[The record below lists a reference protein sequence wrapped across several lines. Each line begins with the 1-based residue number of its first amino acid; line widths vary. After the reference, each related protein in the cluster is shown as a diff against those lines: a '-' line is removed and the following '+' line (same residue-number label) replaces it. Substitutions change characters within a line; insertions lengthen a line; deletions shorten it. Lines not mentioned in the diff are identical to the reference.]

1 MKETPQVLDT
11 ITDVVLAYRPKSE
24 QTGNVRYNPGMSNP
38 MSLIQKIRLLATL
51 NTLYNRVSAL
61 YAQNGGKMSP
71 VKLTQ
76 IGSLIAQ
83 ALASFGAAHFIST
96 NMANTGWLM
105 WALAGLNVVL
115 TIGHALLPSAL
126 PAPDALP
133 STATKAGMIV
143 LMLLSGPML
152 WPVSARAQAVAA
164 PTGVQNIYAAGASYS
179 INASPAVDGNAL
191 YAHSLNSAGTYAFTA
206 LDALPATLKPFT
218 VTTNIGAGIA
228 QKVFTLGS
236 IPVYMPTAA
245 GISWSGTNTGWQ
257 WSGGALASIHIK
269 GNYYIMPSVRFLK
282 SSVSGGTGY
291 QPIIG
296 LLAAWGK

>member
-1 MKETPQVLDT
+1 MAL
-11 ITDVVLAYRPKSE
+11 
-24 QTGNVRYNPGMSNP
+24 
-38 MSLIQKIRLLATL
+38 SLIQKIRLLATL
-51 NTLYNRVSAL
+51 NTLYNKLSAL

-76 IGSLIAQ
+76 VGSLIAQ
-83 ALASFGAAHFIST
+83 ALASFGAAHFISA

-105 WALAGLNVVL
+105 WVLAGLNIIL
-115 TIGHALLPSAL
+115 TVGHALLPSAL

-133 STATKAGMIV
+133 SAQSVATKVGMIV
-143 LMLLSGPML
+143 LMILAGSML
-152 WPVSARAQAVAA
+152 WPVSAQAQTVAT

-179 INASPAVDGNAL
+179 INASPAVAGTAL

-206 LDALPATLKPFT
+206 IDALPATLKPFT
-218 VTTNIGAGIA
+218 VTSNIGVGIA

-236 IPVYMPTAA
+236 VPVYMPTAA
-245 GISWSGTNTGWQ
+245 GISWSGTNAGWQ
-257 WSGGALASIHIK
+257 WSGGGLASIHVK
-269 GNYYIMPSVRFLK
+269 GNYYLMPSIRFLK

-296 LLAAWGK
+296 LLVAWGK